1 MAGRLT
7 THALD
12 TVRGCG
18 CAGLRVDVRAPDGA
32 VLAEV
37 VLDGGGRATLLDEDL
52 VVGVYELTFQAADYH
67 RATGVVLSD
76 PPFLDLVTIRFGV
89 ADAQAHH
96 HVPLVLTPYSY
107 STYRGG

>member
-18 CAGLRVDVRAPDGA
+18 AAGLGVTLRGPDGA
-32 VLAEV
+32 VLADV
-37 VLDGGGRATLLDEDL
+37 RLDDGGRATLIEAGLTR
-52 VVGVYELTFQAADYH
+52 GVHHLTFAAAVYHRSLGVELT
-67 RATGVVLSD
+67 D
-76 PPFLDLVTIRFGV
+76 PPFLDEVVISFGV
-89 ADAQAHH
+89 SDPEAHYH
-96 HVPLVLTPYSY
+96 APLLLSPYSY